1 VNKMPSKSNRN
12 RHTGLVLFAVVLGMI
27 GLAFASVPLYRLF
40 CVATGFGGT
49 PQRVTAESAPAGP
62 VSDRVITIRFNADV
76 NSELP
81 WSFQPVQPSIRVKVG
96 EQAMAFFRATNH
108 ATRSVTGSATF
119 NVTPDKAGPYFDK
132 IQCFC
137 FNEQTLKAGESV
149 EMPVIFYVDPAIL
162 KSHGLDDVDT
172 ITLSYTFF
180 RAADDAARKP
190 EKVSAAPPA
199 GANGNG
205 G

>member
-1 VNKMPSKSNRN
+1 MANKSARNRN
-12 RHTGLVLFAVVLGMI
+12 TGWVLFTVVLAMI

-49 PQRVTAESAPAGP
+49 PQRVTAESAPVAP
-62 VSDRVITIRFNADV
+62 VSNRVITIRFNADV

-96 EQAMAFFRATNH
+96 EQTMAFFRATNH
-108 ATRSVTGSATF
+108 ANRPVTGSATF

-137 FNEQTLKAGESV
+137 FDEQTLKAGESV

-162 KSHGLDDVDT
+162 RARGLDDVDT

-180 RAADDAARKP
+180 RAWDDAARNR

-199 GANGNG
+199 GVNGNG

>member
-1 VNKMPSKSNRN
+1 
-12 RHTGLVLFAVVLGMI
+12 
-27 GLAFASVPLYRLF
+27 VPLYRLF

-49 PQRVTAESAPAGP
+49 PQRVTAESAPLAP
-62 VSDRVITIRFNADV
+62 VSDRVVTISFNADV

-108 ATRSVTGSATF
+108 GNRPVTGSATF

-162 KSHGLDDVDT
+162 KARGLDDVDT

-180 RAADDAARKP
+180 RASDDAARNG

-199 GANGNG
+199 GGNGNG